1 MVQIITIVFH
11 AILVI
16 IIIITHV
23 PYAINHVHHVHNKI
37 YVNHVLVSTI
47 YMKINASHNV
57 Q

>member
-37 YVNHVLVSTI
+37 YVNHVLGPTFYI
-47 YMKINASHNV
+47 KINAGHYV
-57 Q
+57 M